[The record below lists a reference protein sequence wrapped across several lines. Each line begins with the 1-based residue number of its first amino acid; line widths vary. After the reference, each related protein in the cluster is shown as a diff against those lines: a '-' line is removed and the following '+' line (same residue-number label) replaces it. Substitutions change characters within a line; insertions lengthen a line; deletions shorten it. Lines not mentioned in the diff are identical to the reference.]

1 MRCVKFYTV
10 GSLGMIV
17 HLSLLALFV
26 RVFKMHYQLATAL
39 AVEAAVL
46 HNFLWHRR
54 WTWADR
60 PFHGLAAVGARLFRF
75 HLSNGLVSIVGN
87 LFFMHLFAGVMRF
100 DPIVASLLSIAPCA
114 LINFVVSDRWVFLR
128 QDCIPP
134 AAGGACHQAAAPTT
148 VPRGSIT
155 AEQMD

>member
-26 RVFKMHYQLATAL
+26 RGLQMHYQLATVL

-60 PFHGLAAVGARLFRF
+60 PVEGLSAVGARLLRF
-75 HLSNGLVSIVGN
+75 HLSNGLVSILGN
-87 LFFMHLFAGVMRF
+87 LFFMRLFAGVVGF
-100 DPIVASLLSIAPCA
+100 DPMVASLLSIAPCA
-114 LINFVVSDRWVFLR
+114 LANFLVSDRWVFLAR
-128 QDCIPP
+128 DSARITRLDRLSLNPP
-134 AAGGACHQAAAPTT
+134 PELATHGG
-148 VPRGSIT
+148 
-155 AEQMD
+155 EK